1 MIMEKIKEKY
11 GHAEKRI
18 LTILY
23 AANKPL
29 TTQEIANKTD
39 MARLTAKKY
48 LIALQD
54 KHKVE
59 GGRYGKSI
67 YWWLVI

>member
-1 MIMEKIKEKY
+1 MKVKQRKKFVP
-11 GHAEKRI
+11 AEKRI

-39 MARLTAKKY
+39 MVRPTAKKY
-48 LIALQD
+48 LIILQN
-54 KHKVE
+54 KGKVE
-59 GGRYGKSI
+59 GGRLGKSI
-67 YWWLVI
+67 YWWLVV